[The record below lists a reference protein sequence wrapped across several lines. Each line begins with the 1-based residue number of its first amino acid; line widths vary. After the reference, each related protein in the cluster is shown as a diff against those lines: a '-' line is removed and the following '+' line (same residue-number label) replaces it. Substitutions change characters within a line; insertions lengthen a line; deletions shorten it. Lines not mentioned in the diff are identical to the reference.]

1 MNLQSNRTT
10 ATVETGR
17 RIKARR
23 LVQDQRPLVVNV
35 MLQNKRPTVVVKYGA
50 KAMATPNLQTFQC

>member
-1 MNLQSNRTT
+1 M

-23 LVQDQRPLVVNV
+23 LVQDQRPLVINV
-35 MLQNKRPTVVVKYGA
+35 MLQNKRPVVVVKYGA
-50 KAMATPNLQTFQC
+50 KAIATPNPQTFHS